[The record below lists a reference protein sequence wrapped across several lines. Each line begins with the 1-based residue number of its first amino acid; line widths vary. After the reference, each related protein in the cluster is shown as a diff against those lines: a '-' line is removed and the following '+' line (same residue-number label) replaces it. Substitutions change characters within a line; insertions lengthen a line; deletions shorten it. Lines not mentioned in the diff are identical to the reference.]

1 MPLHWDPPCNL
12 SASKT
17 RRLEE
22 SDELLAL
29 KVLYCS
35 VKLGETSALQL
46 IFLTETNLRTSMMRL
61 SLGFQVF
68 PGTVF
73 VENRR
78 GKQLV
83 SVAGNEV
90 VHVGHLLTMLQ
101 VNQAASRG
109 PAHLSPQGHAVGLRH
124 VGGAWMCSIR
134 PSCFFFFF
142 FPEIKRCIS
151 VASVLLN
158 IDFLSAVLE
167 GRNLPAKIIP
177 GVFAGQMA

>member
-1 MPLHWDPPCNL
+1 M
-12 SASKT
+12 
-17 RRLEE
+17 RRLEK

-83 SVAGNEV
+83 SAAGNEV
-90 VHVGHLLTMLQ
+90 AHVGHLLTMLQ

-124 VGGAWMCSIR
+124 VGDAWTCSIW
-134 PSCFFFFF
+134 PLCFFF